1 VAYGETGKPPT
12 PFDKDAS
19 FNAISFRGESAPRFD
34 NPGNEDLRPERT
46 STIEF
51 GLDASFF
58 SNRIGVDLTW
68 FDATTTDALI
78 SVPEQPS
85 TGQGTQLRNLGEIS
99 NRGWEL
105 AWSAQVVNMESVA
118 WTLGGTFT
126 TVDNEV
132 TDMGGAADFNAG
144 GQQRVS
150 LGKPVGAWYVTTPVD
165 TNDDGFLDGSE
176 LMFTGGQPTP
186 TKSGS
191 FNTSLRL
198 GTRWSVSSLA
208 DFALGHEVM
217 DFGSVWSTFN
227 AIYRREE
234 IENVP
239 FPVRYDL
246 AGTEIGQYS
255 QSAARSAFI
264 YDGDWFKWREIS
276 LQYQMPQVLVDAMRV
291 ERGQLYGSV
300 RNLWIW
306 SRTAMVDPELNGL
319 SGDGLVLGSESSVT
333 ASSPRRFRFGVQVVF

>member
-1 VAYGETGKPPT
+1 
-12 PFDKDAS
+12 
-19 FNAISFRGESAPRFD
+19 
-34 NPGNEDLRPERT
+34 
-46 STIEF
+46 
-51 GLDASFF
+51 
-58 SNRIGVDLTW
+58 
-68 FDATTTDALI
+68 
-78 SVPEQPS
+78 
-85 TGQGTQLRNLGEIS
+85 
-99 NRGWEL
+99 
-105 AWSAQVVNMESVA
+105 
-118 WTLGGTFT
+118 
-126 TVDNEV
+126 
-132 TDMGGAADFNAG
+132 
-144 GQQRVS
+144 

-234 IENVP
+234 IEGVA
-239 FPVRYDL
+239 FPVRYNL